1 MSMKLSK
8 HESRGDGSSWT
19 DGQRRRFFL
28 DRGDGSSWTEGTVL
42 PKTFCQIGT
51 VSCPEWTV
59 LLRWLVGH

>member
-28 DRGDGSSWTEGTVL
+28 SRGDGSSWTEGTVL

-51 VSCPEWTV
+51 VS
-59 LLRWLVGH
+59 